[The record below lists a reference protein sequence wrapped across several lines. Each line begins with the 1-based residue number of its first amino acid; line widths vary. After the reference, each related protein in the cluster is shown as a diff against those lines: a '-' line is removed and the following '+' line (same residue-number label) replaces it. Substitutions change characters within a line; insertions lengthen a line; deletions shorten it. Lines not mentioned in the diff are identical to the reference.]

1 MEFLYRNASPVY
13 KGVQPQQASTSLP
26 SGMMSCLF
34 AGTPSYKTAR
44 GKSASAPVPARSW
57 WDAWNPTP
65 VYKTVSTVACVDE
78 SGVSP
83 DNGDAPDD
91 AGGCGDAGDQ
101 APEVVIL

>member
-1 MEFLYRNASPVY
+1 MEFLYRNAPVY

-26 SGMMSCLF
+26 SGMMNCLF
-34 AGTPSYKTAR
+34 AGTPSYKTR
-44 GKSASAPVPARSW
+44 TGNGASAPTRSW
-57 WDAWNPTP
+57 WLWNPTP

-91 AGGCGDAGDQ
+91 AGGCGDASDQ
-101 APEVVIL
+101 APEAVVL